1 MRAKLYLMYRKRK
14 LKELRSLEK
23 EKTEVTAKVKE
34 IKASLCKWDTALIL
48 E

>member
-23 EKTEVTAKVKE
+23 EKTEVTAKVKA